1 MDVAEV
7 EVWDSVGPDR
17 LPGLLELFGSTW
29 WAVGRSPDDVAR
41 MLAGSDVV
49 LALGHRESGRMLGF
63 ARVLTDGVY
72 LAVVLDVVVAPA
84 ARGTGLGAVLMDA
97 VVGHP
102 RVAGVRS
109 VELVCQPEL
118 AGFYRRWGFT
128 EQVGR
133 SRLMRRT
140 ADPLLAG

>member
-17 LPGLLELFGSTW
+17 LPGLLERCGSAG
-29 WAVGRSPDDVAR
+29 WAAGRSADDVSR

-49 LALGHRESGRMLGF
+49 LAVGHRETGRMLGF

-84 ARGTGLGAVLMDA
+84 AARCGGGA
-97 VVGHP
+97 VVG
-102 RVAGVRS
+102 G
-109 VELVCQPEL
+109 
-118 AGFYRRWGFT
+118 GG
-128 EQVGR
+128 G
-133 SRLMRRT
+133 
-140 ADPLLAG
+140 

>member
-17 LPGLLELFGSTW
+17 LPGLLELFGSAW
-29 WAVGRSPDDVAR
+29 WAAGRSADDVSR
-41 MLAGSDVV
+41 MLARSDVV
-49 LALGHRESGRMLGF
+49 LAVGHRETGRMLGF

-118 AGFYRRWGFT
+118 VGFYRRWGFT

-140 ADPLLAG
+140 SDPLLTG